1 MRLIDADA
9 LREHI
14 AESRKDAGF
23 YSAIYDGFLNTI
35 DRFPTIEAD
44 PVKHGRCPYCEG
56 ENNDFI
62 PLNQT
67 VEYSGIEMSLNRQG
81 MLRVRVYEPGKA
93 TFTTQDI
100 VEIKRCPN
108 CGAKMDGE
116 RVALEEVVDIDAQTQ
131 RNNAAM
137 RRVIDFVMD
146 GGAENG

>member
-1 MRLIDADA
+1 MRLIEQLRWWAAEYDRTNFGCQARKLLLEAAEA
-9 LREHI
+9 LEK
-14 AESRKDAGF
+14 AE
-23 YSAIYDGFLNTI
+23 T
-35 DRFPTIEAD
+35 
-44 PVKHGRCPYCEG
+44 VKHGRCPYCEG

-146 GGAENG
+146 GGAENAAT